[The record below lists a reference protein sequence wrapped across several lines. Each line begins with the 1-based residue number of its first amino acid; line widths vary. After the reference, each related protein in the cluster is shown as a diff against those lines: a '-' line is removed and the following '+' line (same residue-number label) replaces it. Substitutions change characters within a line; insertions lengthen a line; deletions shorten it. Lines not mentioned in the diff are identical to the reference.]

1 MNTDLKNLFSPV
13 KIASMELNNRVVMP
27 AIGTSYG
34 NKDSTVSDRL
44 VSYLERRAK
53 GGAGLIITEVCA
65 IDPRGKGFG
74 REIGVWDD
82 SFIPGLSRLT
92 DAIHKY
98 DTKIA
103 LQLHHAGRETMKAV
117 TGTDPEAPSAIPSAV
132 LNQPVE
138 AMTNERIKEIVK
150 NYASGAL
157 RARQSG
163 FDAVEIH
170 GAHGYL
176 LTQFLSPFSNSRD
189 DEYGGSD
196 ENRARI
202 LIEIIKAVREKV
214 GSEFPVIV
222 RISADECIKNG
233 YTIDFTR
240 WLAPRLQEA
249 GADAIHVSVG
259 VYSTPGFLTIASVD
273 TPEGFNL
280 GRAAEIK
287 KTVSVPVIGV
297 GRITDPR
304 MADEAIARG
313 DADLI
318 SMGRQFLA
326 DPDFLIK
333 AGEGRWKDIRQC
345 LGCNQGCI
353 ERLSFEFKPTTC
365 SINPECGREFED
377 IYKMTDSKKNIWV
390 IGGGPAGLSAALAAS
405 KRGHAVSIFER
416 DSSFGGQLI
425 SASKPPHKDLFYKW
439 VEWAGAQ
446 IERMG
451 VSVNLHTSVTE
462 AMLAS
467 GKPDM
472 AILAAGAIPAA
483 PPIDGISNINVFDA
497 RDVLT
502 GKADLKG
509 PVVIMGAGYVG
520 METADFCMARGIGVT
535 IVEMAKYPPVSTF
548 TAHGYW
554 LHRRLKKSGGIL
566 MLETKVSAINDN
578 SVIVIKDNQEIEIAP
593 AAMVIKAFG
602 SSSERGLADTLQK
615 LGIPFTEAGDVIK
628 PRRLLEAVHE
638 GDSAGIGA

>member
-1 MNTDLKNLFSPV
+1 MSDNLKNLFTPV
-13 KIASMELNNRVVMP
+13 KISSMELKNRVVMP
-27 AIGTSYG
+27 AIATSYG

-44 VSYLERRAK
+44 ISYLEMRAK

-117 TGTDPEAPSAIPSAV
+117 TGKDPEAPSDLPSVV

-138 AMTNERIKEIVK
+138 PMTIERVREIVK
-150 NYASGAL
+150 AYASGAL
-157 RARQSG
+157 RAKQAG

-176 LTQFLSPFSNSRD
+176 LTQFLSPFSNTRT

-214 GSEFPVIV
+214 GADFPVLV

-233 YTIDFTR
+233 YTIDFTK
-240 WLAPRLQEA
+240 WLSPQLKDA

-259 VYSTPGFLTIASVD
+259 VYSTPGFLTIASED

-280 GRAAEIK
+280 ERAAEIK
-287 KTVSVPVIGV
+287 KTVSLPIIGV

-304 MADEAIARG
+304 MADEAIANG
-313 DADLI
+313 NADLI

-326 DPDFLIK
+326 DPEFLIK
-333 AGEGRWKDIRQC
+333 AKEGRWKDIRQC

-353 ERLSFEFKPTTC
+353 ERLSFEFKSTTC
-365 SINPECGREFED
+365 SINPECGREIED
-377 IYKMTDSKKNIWV
+377 IYKKADLKKKIWI
-390 IGGGPAGLSAALAAS
+390 IGGGPSGLSAALAAA
-405 KRGHAVSIFER
+405 KRGHDVSIFEKE
-416 DSSFGGQLI
+416 SSLGGQLI
-425 SASKPPHKDLFYKW
+425 SASKPPNKSGFYKW
-439 VEWAGAQ
+439 VEWAQ
-446 IERMG
+446 TQLESMG
-451 VSVNLHTSVTE
+451 VSIKYNTEVTE
-462 AMLAS
+462 AMLEA

-472 AILAAGAIPAA
+472 AVLAAGAISVT
-483 PPIDGISNINVFDA
+483 PPIDGINNANVFDA

-502 GKADLKG
+502 GKEALKG

-520 METADFCMARGIGVT
+520 METSDFCIARGVGVT
-535 IVEMAKYPPVSTF
+535 LVEMAKYPPVNSF
-548 TAHGYW
+548 SAHGYW
-554 LHRRLKKSGGIL
+554 LHRRLKKSGGAL
-566 MLETKVSAINDN
+566 MLETKVTSIKDN
-578 SVIVIKDNQEIEIAP
+578 SVFVIKDNNETEIKP

-602 SSSERGLADTLQK
+602 SSSERRLAASLQK

-638 GDSAGIGA
+638 GDNAGVEA